1 MKCPP
6 MVISLKFRCN
16 KEDEDRGGFGLWLPL
31 FIIAPVIL
39 LILLALFLVALPFML
54 ISLIITWNAGWLR
67 YLWYGIHAFFK
78 TMHELPGLKIDVE
91 DRKNKIYIA
100 VY

>member
-1 MKCPP
+1 MIFPP
-6 MVISLKFRCN
+6 VLLRVHIKNRRHSIRF
-16 KEDEDRGGFGLWLPL
+16 WLPL
-31 FIIAPVIL
+31 FIIVPVIL
-39 LILLALFLVALPFML
+39 IVLLALFLVALPFML

-67 YLWYGIHAFFK
+67 YLWYGIPAFFR
-78 TMHELPGLKIDVE
+78 TMYELAGLKIDVE